1 MQQVNLYYKIK
12 ILLLEKIIEILCYFI
27 DRESDIFKLFDVMK
41 RKYDSE
47 GNKSWNM
54 NVL

>member
-27 DRESDIFKLFDVMK
+27 DREIDIFKLFDVMK

-47 GNKSWNM
+47 GNKS
-54 NVL
+54 